1 MPKIER
7 EPKLDFA
14 NVLIRPKRSTLSSRS
29 SVNLNR
35 TITFEHAKQRSECDN
50 QLLGQ
55 LMK

>member
-50 QLLGQ
+50 STSWTT
-55 LMK
+55 MK